1 MAIRPK
7 VMPPPVSIAQK
18 ATTTNIIPNTFMV
31 VVPRVCKSNYTEKS
45 QIVKEN
51 PNGISPFKSLKKI
64 ADPPSLF
71 KLTSGLS
78 LVV

>member
-1 MAIRPK
+1 
-7 VMPPPVSIAQK
+7 
-18 ATTTNIIPNTFMV
+18 MV
-31 VVPRVCKSNYTEKS
+31 VVPSVCKSNYTEKS
-45 QIVKEN
+45 QIVKQN